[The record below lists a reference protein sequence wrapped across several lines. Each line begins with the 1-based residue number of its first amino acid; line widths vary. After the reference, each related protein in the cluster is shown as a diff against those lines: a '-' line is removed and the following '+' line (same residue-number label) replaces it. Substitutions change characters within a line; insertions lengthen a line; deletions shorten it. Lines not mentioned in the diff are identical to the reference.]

1 MSCSSIDKVAES
13 QATPTKLTSYTPFPP
28 SSILFSDIRPPLRS
42 RWPFLA
48 ESAASISLSTRVASV
63 LELFS
68 LHNPQSRLFNN
79 LIRNIDNVLVAHL
92 CQHTKLT

>member
-1 MSCSSIDKVAES
+1 MFCSSIDKLAES
-13 QATPTKLTSYTPFPP
+13 QATPTKLTSYTP
-28 SSILFSDIRPPLRS
+28 SSILSSDIRPPLRP
-42 RWPFLA
+42 RWPSLA
-48 ESAASISLSTRVASV
+48 DSAASISLSTRVASV

-79 LIRNIDNVLVAHL
+79 LIRNTDNVLVAHL